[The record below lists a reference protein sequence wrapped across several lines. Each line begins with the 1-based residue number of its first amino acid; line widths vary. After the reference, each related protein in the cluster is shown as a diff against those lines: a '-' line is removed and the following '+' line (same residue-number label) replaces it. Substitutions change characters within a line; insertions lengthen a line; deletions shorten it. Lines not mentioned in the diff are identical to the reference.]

1 MFFMFFLL
9 LSSIAASVD
18 QSNPWD
24 SRLYAKASAVIR
36 AKVVERGGGSK
47 YWVTKVKLLEV
58 FKKPE
63 GAMLPSEFWLYH
75 YSFGSGIPDGIL
87 TLYLVPYNKIDPG
100 FAWKLFEECKR
111 ISGDLQCSE
120 GFSHKVDLE
129 D

>member
-1 MFFMFFLL
+1 
-9 LSSIAASVD
+9 
-18 QSNPWD
+18 
-24 SRLYAKASAVIR
+24 
-36 AKVVERGGGSK
+36 
-47 YWVTKVKLLEV
+47 VTKVKLLEV